1 MGVGSGTT
9 LTAVSVTTAA
19 PTVKSVSSLSPS
31 SMASSLSVSVT
42 SVTSSKLEAPSVST
56 LSGDHANDLEG
67 PPGSLAPHLSGHGEP
82 PDPHGAHQ
90 QGEDS
95 GIESMDTLSE
105 KSPNQGENSYPN
117 DGERYSTKTS
127 PSSASSGSG
136 PSGSPTSD
144 STPSTVQQSTKQDH
158 SSSPPGGLLQLN
170 GVDSNS

>member
-82 PDPHGAHQ
+82 PDPHGAH
-90 QGEDS
+90 
-95 GIESMDTLSE
+95 
-105 KSPNQGENSYPN
+105 NQGENSYPN

-136 PSGSPTSD
+136 PSGS
-144 STPSTVQQSTKQDH
+144 
-158 SSSPPGGLLQLN
+158 
-170 GVDSNS
+170 

>member
-1 MGVGSGTT
+1 MRLDFTNFT
-9 LTAVSVTTAA
+9 LFFT
-19 PTVKSVSSLSPS
+19 
-31 SMASSLSVSVT
+31 
-42 SVTSSKLEAPSVST
+42 
-56 LSGDHANDLEG
+56 G
-67 PPGSLAPHLSGHGEP
+67 PPVSLAPHLSGHGEP

-144 STPSTVQQSTKQDH
+144 STLGSGRLWRTFINLEKVPFVQNLIKI
-158 SSSPPGGLLQLN
+158 
-170 GVDSNS
+170 

>member
-1 MGVGSGTT
+1 MV
-9 LTAVSVTTAA
+9 LTDFQSFFFDRRDSKQ
-19 PTVKSVSSLSPS
+19 KSFHDNVFLSRFCNFDF
-31 SMASSLSVSVT
+31 T
-42 SVTSSKLEAPSVST
+42 NFTFFI
-56 LSGDHANDLEG
+56 G

-144 STPSTVQQSTKQDH
+144 STLGSGRLWRTFINLEKVPFVQNLIKI
-158 SSSPPGGLLQLN
+158 
-170 GVDSNS
+170 